1 MFKKILIANRGEI
14 ALRVIRACKEMGIAT
29 VAVYSEADRDSL
41 HVRFADEIVCIGP
54 ARAAESYLNVPRI
67 ISAAEVTGAEGVHPG
82 YGFLAENADFAEACE
97 SCGVKFIGPSPDL
110 ISRMG
115 DKASAREAML
125 EAGVPVVPGSLGAV
139 TEADDAVAIAG
150 EIEYPVMIKASGGG
164 GGKGMRLAG
173 DEEELRRAFVA
184 AANEAEASFGNR
196 EVYVEKFIEKP
207 RHIEIQILCDSQ
219 GNGVYLG
226 ERDCSVQRKH
236 QKLIEETPSPAVDAA
251 LRAKLGEAAIRGALA
266 LGYESAGTVEFL
278 MDCRGRFYFIEMN
291 TRIQVEHPVTEM
303 VTGIDIVKE
312 QIAIAADIPLSF
324 SQDDVAIRGNAVECR
339 INAEDPDKDF
349 APCPGKI
356 EAFHMPGGPGIRV
369 DTHAYAQYEIPP
381 YYDSLIAKLVAHGP
395 DRHQA
400 LQRITRALDEFV
412 IEGVSTTIPFHR
424 KAVVSEGFRS
434 GMYDTGFVAR
444 LGETGHADE
453 VPSGPASGKDLSGA
467 HTT

>member
-14 ALRVIRACKEMGIAT
+14 ALRIIRACKEMGIAT

-67 ISAAEVTGAEGVHPG
+67 ISAAEVTGAEGIHPG

-97 SCGVKFIGPSPDL
+97 SCGMKFIGPSPDL

-125 EAGVPVVPGSLGAV
+125 KAGVPVVPGSLGVV
-139 TEADDAVAIAG
+139 TAADDAVTIAR
-150 EIEYPVMIKASGGG
+150 EIEYPVMVKASGGG

-173 DEEELRRAFVA
+173 DDDELRRAFVA

-207 RHIEIQILCDSQ
+207 RHIEIQILCDAH
-219 GNGVYLG
+219 GNGAFLG

-236 QKLIEETPSPAVDAA
+236 QKLIEETPSPAVDSD
-251 LRAKLGEAAIRGALA
+251 LRAKLGEAAIQGALA
-266 LGYESAGTVEFL
+266 LGYQSVGTVEFL
-278 MDCRGRFYFIEMN
+278 MDCHGRFYFIEMN

-312 QIAIAADIPLSF
+312 QIAIAADVPLSF
-324 SQDDVAIRGNAVECR
+324 SQNDVVINGTAIECR
-339 INAEDPDKDF
+339 VNAEDPDKDF
-349 APCPGKI
+349 APCPGRI

-369 DTHAYAQYEIPP
+369 DTHAYAQYYIPP
-381 YYDSLIAKLVAHGP
+381 YYDSLIAKLAAHGP

-400 LQRITRALDEFV
+400 LQRIARALDEFV
-412 IEGVSTTIPFHR
+412 IEGVSTTIAFHR
-424 KAVVSEGFRS
+424 RAVASDLFRS
-434 GMYDTGFVAR
+434 GAYDTSFVVR
-444 LGETGHADE
+444 LAEELAE
-453 VPSGPASGKDLSGA
+453 EKPSSKSVPGKDLSGA
-467 HTT
+467 HTA